1 LGTEINTRITVID
14 PEGIV
19 LADSG
24 KDPKLME
31 NHRNR
36 PEVIQAL
43 KGSVGKLLRYS
54 TTVKEDMLYVA
65 VPVKKGEKTLG
76 VLRISLFLK
85 DINNLLDNLKTNIL
99 HIVLLVIVVSLLGAF
114 IFAKSLTKPIRKLSA
129 AFRRVASGD
138 FDVKVLLKNQDEV
151 KELADSFNLMSDQ
164 IKSLF
169 AEVSRQKESLDSII
183 SSVQEGLLVLDRREK
198 IILCNESFKKLV
210 QNNLIEE
217 KFYWEIIREV
227 KFGDLVKKVREE
239 KKNAIDEVALNDR
252 IYLCSATII
261 ESREE
266 IVIVFH
272 DITEMKNVENIK
284 RDFVVNVSHELRT
297 PLTSIKG
304 FAETLEEEVGEK
316 QRQYVEIIKRNTDR
330 LINIVSDL
338 LLLSK
343 LEEKGDRLEIEKVRV
358 ENVIEN
364 VLRIFKHGLKEKS
377 INLKLDIKDDLPQV
391 KADAFKLE
399 QMFINL
405 LDNAVNY
412 TEKGGIAVSL
422 ERKEEK
428 IEIIIEDTGIG
439 IPKEHLSRI
448 FERFYVVDKSRSKKL
463 GGTGLGLSIV
473 KHIVLLHNGTI
484 DVESTPGIGT
494 KFIITLP
501 VNLSEHI

>member
-1 LGTEINTRITVID
+1 
-14 PEGIV
+14 
-19 LADSG
+19 LADSE
-24 KDPKLME
+24 KDPAVME

-43 KGSVGKLLRYS
+43 KGSVGELLRYS

-65 VPVKKGEKTLG
+65 MPVKKSEKTLG

-114 IFAKSLTKPIRKLSA
+114 IFAKGLTKPIRKLSA

-169 AEVSRQKESLDSII
+169 AEVSRQKESLNSII

-198 IILCNESFKKLV
+198 IILCNESLKKLV
-210 QNNLIEE
+210 QNNFIEE
-217 KFYWEIIREV
+217 KFYWEVIREA

-239 KKNAIDEVALNDR
+239 KKNAIDEVALNNR
-252 IYLCSATII
+252 IYLCGATIM

-304 FAETLEEEVGEK
+304 FAETLEEEAGEK
-316 QRQYVEIIKRNTDR
+316 ERQYVEIIKRNTDR
-330 LINIVSDL
+330 LINIVQDL
-338 LLLSK
+338 LSLSE
-343 LEEKGDRLEIEKVRV
+343 LEEKGITLTIEEVRV
-358 ENVIEN
+358 KKVIEN
-364 VLRIFKHGLKEKS
+364 VIRIFKHGLKEKS
-377 INLKLDIKDDLPQV
+377 LDLKLDIKDDLPPI
-391 KADAFKLE
+391 KADPFKLE

-405 LDNAVNY
+405 IDNAIKY
-412 TEKGGIAVSL
+412 TEKGEITVTL
-422 ERKEEK
+422 KQKEEH
-428 IEIIIEDTGIG
+428 IVIVIQDTGIG
-439 IPKEHLSRI
+439 IPKEHLPRI
-448 FERFYVVDKSRSKKL
+448 FERFYVMDKSRSRRL

-484 DVESTPGIGT
+484 DVESTFGAGT

-501 VNLSEHI
+501 IILP